1 MEHDRIPFAE
11 AIEEELLFKKQFYGN
26 GTKAFPGLSKPQ
38 QVALKAIYG
47 LPLDE
52 EELLIWS
59 TFQGGAQFDSLGY
72 PTKIDLIPYVPTERE
87 STVIIFGR
95 RSGKTSQIT
104 AFVEAYE
111 ATCGGH
117 LDFVAKRQEC
127 ALFLTAQKAEYASD
141 FILQFALP
149 LIEDSPLLAK
159 RIERSNSDGILLS
172 SGIRGVNK
180 KIAIR
185 PAPPNIKAF
194 RGPAIP
200 VIGMDEAGFWYK
212 DAESANPDYEVER
225 AVEKAMA
232 QFPYRKKIV
241 ASTPWTKEGIVFD
254 AHTAGT
260 DGAKLQNE
268 ERKAKFKG
276 TLVLHAPTPALANP
290 LLTRDWFERE
300 RAKDPEAYERE
311 ILAKFIDAVDGI
323 FPEALLRKAMDG
335 QPTTIRG
342 DAEADREPLPRV
354 DHPNDPSPIYV
365 AAIDPAFKKDA
376 FAFGVFH
383 FDPRLGVVQDAK
395 RRWKAVSSK
404 EPLKPGLILDEI
416 KPILDRY
423 GIVNVLS
430 DQYHLESLQELA
442 QDRGFTIEGVVFTA
456 GKKTSIYGTAL
467 MLARQGRWK
476 LLDDEE
482 TFQELL
488 LVQKHLQPGG
498 GLHIGAPVGKHDD
511 LATVTVLGTW
521 RAHQLR
527 VEAPQPMAV
536 EGPPTPLQRMKAHLE
551 RKQRELSMAG
561 DYEDDEGYDEDDE

>member
-1 MEHDRIPFAE
+1 MIERIPFAE

-26 GTKAFPGLSKPQ
+26 GTKAFPGLSMPQ
-38 QVALKAIYG
+38 RVALKAIYG

-52 EELLIWS
+52 EELRIWAA
-59 TFQGGAQFDSLGY
+59 FQGAATYDPLGY
-72 PTKIDLIPYVPTERE
+72 IKEVAPKEYIPTEYE
-87 STVIIFGR
+87 SFVLIFGR
-95 RSGKTSQIT
+95 RSGKTSQII

-111 ATCGGH
+111 ATAGGH
-117 LDFVAKRQEC
+117 LDYVAKRQEC

-141 FILQFALP
+141 FILQFVLP
-149 LIEDSPLLAK
+149 LIEDSPILAK

-172 SGIRGVNK
+172 SGLKGVSK
-180 KIAIR
+180 KIGIR

-200 VIGMDEAGFWYK
+200 VIGMDEAAFWYK

-232 QFPYRKKIV
+232 QFPHRKKAV
-241 ASTPWTKEGIVFD
+241 GSTPWTKEGIVFD
-254 AHTAGT
+254 AHNAGT
-260 DGAKLQNE
+260 NGEKIQNPE
-268 ERKAKFKG
+268 KRAKFKG
-276 TLVLHAPTPALANP
+276 TLVLHAPTPVLQNP
-290 LLTRDWFERE
+290 LLSHEWFERE

-311 ILAKFIDAVDGI
+311 ILALFVDAKDGI
-323 FPEALLRKAMDG
+323 FPEALLKKATEG
-335 QPTTIRG
+335 QPSTYGG
-342 DAEADREPLPRV
+342 DELADRAPVTAELS
-354 DHPNDPSPIYV
+354 PNPPMYI

-376 FAFGVFH
+376 FGFAIAH
-383 FDPRLGVVQDAK
+383 FDHKLGVVHDVK

-404 EPLKPGLILDEI
+404 EPLKPGPILDQI
-416 KPILDRY
+416 KPILEKY

-442 QDRGFTIEGVVFTA
+442 QDRGFTIEGVPFTA
-456 GKKTSIYGTAL
+456 AKKASIYGTAL

-488 LVQKHLQPGG
+488 LVQKHLMPQG

-511 LATVTVLGTW
+511 MATVVVLATW
-521 RAHQLR
+521 RAHQMRTADVPAAEQKENPRAVGKL
-527 VEAPQPMAV
+527 VERHLANKRRQFQEEYESD
-536 EGPPTPLQRMKAHLE
+536 EGE
-551 RKQRELSMAG
+551 V
-561 DYEDDEGYDEDDE
+561 EDDY